1 MHAATHRALRELNA
15 FARQLARHWDRL
27 GLRLGGD
34 EATVLSAGV
43 TETRLLLSELSAL
56 CALRDLYGVP
66 AAATAGRF
74 VTARPLAGDA
84 LLERNQAMR
93 FAVLDVQHCV
103 TLLLYL
109 RALAAHDGDE
119 ELRRF
124 CGRWERRLR
133 THERTVRAAAVACG
147 EHPDSAIAPA
157 DTSAAGR
164 IGQRV
169 SSTVG
174 AVGEWV
180 DRQAA
185 GRRRA

>member
-1 MHAATHRALRELNA
+1 MHPATHRAIRELHA
-15 FARQLARHWDRL
+15 FARQLVRHWGRL
-27 GLRLGGD
+27 AERLGGD
-34 EATVLSAGV
+34 ESTVLNAGAD
-43 TETRLLLSELSAL
+43 ETGRLLSELSELRAG
-56 CALRDLYGVP
+56 RDLYGAP

-109 RALAAHDGDE
+109 RGLAAHDDDA
-119 ELRRF
+119 ELLRF

-133 THERTVRAAAVACG
+133 AHERSVRAAAVAVG

-157 DTSAAGR
+157 DSSAAGR
-164 IGQRV
+164 FGQRV

-185 GRRRA
+185 GRRRS